1 MPDEVKDQI
10 DAMLDIDNNVDVGV
24 DEPEDIED
32 VEPDD
37 DKSEPESEP
46 DTEDAPDESEA
57 EETDAEDEDEA
68 DDTKSE
74 PDTSEADE
82 DNARFEKLK
91 GENETLRTELN
102 KVYEKNV
109 ADAKNEKTEKEPD
122 IPKVPDEIDF
132 LGEYTDIDDLM
143 RDPSSVNKILNKVYQ
158 MGSDASKK
166 FQETTLRNIPEIV
179 KSNIVIQATLK
190 DQVNKFYGDNEDLK
204 PFKKVVAAVYEEV
217 ASENPDWK
225 ITDVFSEVEKETRKR
240 LELHKQTKDNLK
252 PDNKAQKPKPNFPKT
267 KSSRARQKPNTNR
280 LISEI
285 DKMNEVL

>member
-1 MPDEVKDQI
+1 MPDEIKDQI
-10 DAMLDIDNNVDVGV
+10 DAMLDIDNNVDVRV
-24 DEPEDIED
+24 EEPEDIED

-46 DTEDAPDESEA
+46 GTEDAPDESEA

-74 PDTSEADE
+74 PDTSEGDE
-82 DNARFEKLK
+82 DNARFERLK
-91 GENETLRTELN
+91 SENEILRTELN
-102 KVYEKNV
+102 KMYEKNV
-109 ADAKNEKTEKEPD
+109 ADAKNKEDEKEPD
-122 IPKVPDEIDF
+122 ISKVPDEIDF
-132 LGEYTDIDDLM
+132 LGEDTDIDDLM

-158 MGSDASKK
+158 MGSDAAKK

-225 ITDVFSEVEKETRKR
+225 ITEIFNEVEKEARKR
-240 LELHKQTKDNLK
+240 LELHKQTKDSK
-252 PDNKAQKPKPNFPKT
+252 TQKPKPNFPKT

-285 DKMNEVL
+285 DKMNEVF